1 MKVRLGFLKPRLSN
15 ILITI
20 VIFSLPFLRERAVL
34 PEGGYEVAYYRPI
47 FLLVSY
53 LQMQEW
59 QSFFLMFGF
68 SLVIY
73 LIVSLVIAVVTPLW
87 KKISKWI

>member
-1 MKVRLGFLKPRLSN
+1 
-15 ILITI
+15 

-59 QSFFLMFGF
+59 YAFMLTVGF
-68 SLVIY
+68 SLVVY
-73 LIVSLVIAVVTPLW
+73 FAASLVVAVLTPVW
-87 KKISKWI
+87 KKISKSI